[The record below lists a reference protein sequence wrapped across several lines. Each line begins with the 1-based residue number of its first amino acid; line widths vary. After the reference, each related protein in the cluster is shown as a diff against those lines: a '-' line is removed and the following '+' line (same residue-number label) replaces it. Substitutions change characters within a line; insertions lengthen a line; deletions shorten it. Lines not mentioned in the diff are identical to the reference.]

1 MPRLLV
7 LAVATAALGLTAH
20 ANLAADA
27 HTAPGSAEATAILLP
42 SLADADRP
50 HPLVS
55 FGPVSPP
62 TPKMLF
68 NFDGVDTAPWRVEND
83 GVMGG
88 RSEGFVE
95 VADGTLVFTGEVV
108 TEGGGFTSVRAA
120 SQADLSG
127 YDGIELR
134 VRGGGRTFELDVD
147 DGTRNRGREVSRRG
161 PVATSGV
168 WETVRVPFASL
179 EETAHGEPVR
189 VDPLDLSAVQS
200 IGIYIIDGQ
209 DGPFRLEVDW
219 IRAYREAE

>member
-20 ANLAADA
+20 ANFAADA

-42 SLADADRP
+42 CLADADRP

-68 NFDGVDTAPWRVEND
+68 NFDGADTAPWRVEND

-95 VADGTLVFTGEVV
+95 VADGTLTFTGEVV

-147 DGTRNRGREVSRRG
+147 DGTRSQGREVS
-161 PVATSGV
+161 AY
-168 WETVRVPFASL
+168 
-179 EETAHGEPVR
+179 GEPVR

>member
-1 MPRLLV
+1 MLRLLALV
-7 LAVATAALGLTAH
+7 LAVAVPFLAGCADNAPAAPE
-20 ANLAADA
+20 AADLSA
-27 HTAPGSAEATAILLP
+27 TLPMKTNAPDGSTSSSTSSSESMTLF
-42 SLADADRP
+42 SFDGADA
-50 HPLVS
+50 
-55 FGPVSPP
+55 
-62 TPKMLF
+62 
-68 NFDGVDTAPWRVEND
+68 AQWRVEND

-88 RSEGFVE
+88 RSQGFVE

-120 SQADLSG
+120 QQAELSG

-147 DGTRNRGREVSRRG
+147 DGTRSRGREVNRRA
-161 PVATSGV
+161 PFPTSDT

-179 EETAHGEPVR
+179 EASAHGEPVS
-189 VDPLDLSAVQS
+189 VDPLDLSAVRS
-200 IGIYIIDGQ
+200 IGIYIIDGN